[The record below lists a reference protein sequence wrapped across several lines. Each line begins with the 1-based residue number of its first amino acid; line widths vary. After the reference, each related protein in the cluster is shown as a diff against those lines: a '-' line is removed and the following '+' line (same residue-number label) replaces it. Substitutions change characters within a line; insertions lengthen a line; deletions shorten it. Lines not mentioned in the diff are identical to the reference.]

1 MKKLILLGGGGHALV
16 LLEALRQNG
25 DFSRLLGVI
34 APDTGV
40 IRRHALDV
48 LLLTADKGIIPHPA
62 DEVELINGIGSG
74 GEKGLRRSLFERYR
88 RQGYGFAT
96 VIHPAATIASGVSPG
111 EGGQIMAGAV
121 IQPGTTLGEN
131 VIVNTRAVL
140 EHECRIAD
148 HVHIAPG
155 ATLCGGIQ
163 IGEDTHIG
171 AGATIIQ
178 GLRIGSGVM
187 VGAGAVVVRD
197 LPPASRAVGVP
208 ARPLTP

>member
-16 LLEALRQNG
+16 LLEALRLNG

-34 APDTGV
+34 APDTRV
-40 IRRHALDV
+40 LRRYALDV
-48 LLLTADKGIIPHPA
+48 LILTADKGIIPHST
-62 DEVELINGIGSG
+62 DEVELVNGVGSG
-74 GEKGLRRSLFERYR
+74 GKKGLRRSLYERYR
-88 RQGYGFAT
+88 REGYGFAN
-96 VIHPAATIASGVSPG
+96 VIHPAATIASGVSLG

-121 IQPGTTLGEN
+121 IQPGTILGEN

-140 EHECRIAD
+140 EHECHIAD

-178 GLRIGSGVM
+178 GLRLGDRVM

-197 LPPASRAVGVP
+197 IPTGNRAVGIP
-208 ARPLTP
+208 ARPSMP